1 MYLYLLLFFSNFLTT
16 ASASYGACYTFNSEL
31 NPDDE
36 HLDSRI
42 SSMTGPFFG
51 LSLVLNLE
59 QKNYLKGGITKQVR
73 QIYEDFEFYKKYFN
87 EF

>member
-1 MYLYLLLFFSNFLTT
+1 
-16 ASASYGACYTFNSEL
+16 
-31 NPDDE
+31 
-36 HLDSRI
+36 
-42 SSMTGPFFG
+42 MTGPFFG